1 MVASVVLR
9 QLARAT
15 FSVGANLEES
25 AGAQTRADFAAKVA
39 IAAKEAREAQFW
51 LRLAAESGVLNA
63 EEHTMLAGESR
74 EIAVVVSTIARRA
87 RMPACD

>member
-1 MVASVVLR
+1 MRREIHERVFKQALRVATIRSSPSYRTMVASVVLR

-39 IAAKEAREAQFW
+39 IAAKEARE
-51 LRLAAESGVLNA
+51 SHISIPSV
-63 EEHTMLAGESR
+63 R
-74 EIAVVVSTIARRA
+74 EILPS
-87 RMPACD
+87 